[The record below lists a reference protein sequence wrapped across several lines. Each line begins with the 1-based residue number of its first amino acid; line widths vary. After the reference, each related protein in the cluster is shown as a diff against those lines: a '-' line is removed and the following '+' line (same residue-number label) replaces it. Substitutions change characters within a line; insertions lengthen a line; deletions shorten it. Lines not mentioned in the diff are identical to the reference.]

1 MDPLHVTGAD
11 VTLKRLKADATNWR
25 LGLVRLIVAGL
36 AVVITFTLVPGLTFT
51 SWQWGEFWVVA
62 IVFGLLNALVKPLL
76 QFFALRYLVA
86 TFGLV
91 VIVINAILLWLLTFV
106 LGSRVEYRNVLSLL
120 LGGAVIGLVTMVL
133 ETLLGTTR
141 PIVDDQAHG
150 FSDAEARPG
159 EAA

>member
-11 VTLKRLKADATNWR
+11 VTLRRLKADATNGR
-25 LGLVRLIVAGL
+25 LGLVRLLVSGL
-36 AVVITFTLVPGLTFT
+36 AVVVTFLVVPGLTFT
-51 SWQWGEFWVVA
+51 SWRWGEFLVVA
-62 IVFGLLNALVKPLL
+62 VVYGLLNALIKPLL

-86 TFGLV
+86 SYGLV
-91 VIVINAILLWLLTFV
+91 VIGINAVLLWLLA
-106 LGSRVEYRNVLSLL
+106 LL
-120 LGGAVIGLVTMVL
+120 LGNRVSYSGVIPLLVGGAIIGLVSMFL
-133 ETLLGTTR
+133 ETLLVTTR

>member
-1 MDPLHVTGAD
+1 MDPLHVTGTD
-11 VTLKRLKADATNWR
+11 VTLKRLKADITNWR
-25 LGLVRLIVAGL
+25 LGLVRLVVAGL
-36 AVVITFTLVPGLTFT
+36 AVVITFLLVPGLTFT
-51 SWQWGEFWVVA
+51 SWRWGEFWVVA
-62 IVFGLLNALVKPLL
+62 VVFGLLNALVKPLL

-106 LGSRVEYRNVLSLL
+106 LGTRVEYRNVFSLL
-120 LGGAVIGLVTMVL
+120 LGGAVIGLVTMIL

-141 PIVDDQAHG
+141 PLVDDHAHG